1 MAKKMKK
8 AEALKIMSDYFQKH
22 KADLPKSITARREL
36 IVELLIQGFTV
47 EQAFAEP
54 HVSEK

>member
-1 MAKKMKK
+1 MAKKLKK
-8 AEALKIMSDYFQKH
+8 DEALKIMSDYFKQN
-22 KADLPKSITARREL
+22 KANLPKTIAARREA
-36 IVELLIQGFTV
+36 IVELLIQGFTA